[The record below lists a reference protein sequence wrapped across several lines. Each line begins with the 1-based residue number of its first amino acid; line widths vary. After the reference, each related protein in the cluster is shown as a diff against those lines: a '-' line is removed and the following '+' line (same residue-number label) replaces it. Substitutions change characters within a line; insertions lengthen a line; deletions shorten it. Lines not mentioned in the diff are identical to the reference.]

1 MNWCVEWFELFVQLV
16 KFTWWLV
23 RGTFYYLK
31 KLIDWF
37 IGYLFFLGR
46 LDWASLYEFFKDLPG
61 FLLRVAAFLV
71 FFHRPVDPLYNFG
84 FLYGLFMKATIV
96 FLIFLKVSTEKGNL
110 YPGPAVFK
118 LVVFCIFFY
127 YNEYFFLD
135 EGLFGEAMVIFL
147 IFSKVS
153 NEKGDLHKWLATF
166 KLVVF
171 CIFFYYN
178 EDFFLDDSLFGV
190 LALIVLLHFT
200 LS

>member
-1 MNWCVEWFELFVQLV
+1 MESGCRASNPTHPPPRDIFMACRLNSRTLALFYYLKIIMNWCVEWFELFVQLV
-16 KFTWWLV
+16 KVTRWLA
-23 RGTFYYLK
+23 RGTIYYLK
-31 KLIDWF
+31 KLIDWL
-37 IGYLFFLGR
+37 IDYLFFFERRDGF
-46 LDWASLYEFFKDLPG
+46 SLYEFFKDLPG
-61 FLLRVAAFLV
+61 YSLRVAAYLV
-71 FFHRPVDPLYNFG
+71 LFYRLVDPLYNFG
-84 FLYGLFMKATIV
+84 FFYVLSMK
-96 FLIFLKVSTEKGNL
+96 
-110 YPGPAVFK
+110 
-118 LVVFCIFFY
+118 
-127 YNEYFFLD
+127 
-135 EGLFGEAMVIFL
+135 AMVIFL